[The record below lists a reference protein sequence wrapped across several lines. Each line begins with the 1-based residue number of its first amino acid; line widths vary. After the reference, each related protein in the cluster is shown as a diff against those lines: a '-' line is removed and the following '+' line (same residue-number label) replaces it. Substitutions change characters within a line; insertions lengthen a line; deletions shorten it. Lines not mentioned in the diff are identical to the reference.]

1 MNQVW
6 HFMKLAVAVVAGVV
20 AVVALG
26 FFRDYM
32 LANAAG
38 IVSIAFSVMPE

>member
-6 HFMKLAVAVVAGVV
+6 HFGKLAVAVVAGIVGV
-20 AVVALG
+20 IALG
-26 FFRDYM
+26 FFRDYS
-32 LANAAG
+32 LAQAAS